1 MLKIMKIIKNM
12 NTKINKVIFISALS
26 LFFVTCAQEPLK
38 EESKEK
44 SPKKPAPVSIG
55 TQKSSE
61 ASLSPIKI
69 LSIDGGGIRGIIP
82 AHLLAGFEK
91 ETGKRVYELFDIIA
105 GTSTG
110 GLIALI
116 VTTPS
121 DANKTTSFMPA
132 EEIEKFY
139 IKYADKIFDYSC
151 NSLVLKSLC
160 GLAGPLYKVEA
171 FEKLMKDIIGDRL
184 FKEALKPTIIATFDI
199 ERKQGYSLE
208 SDASLFDNLT
218 KADVARAT
226 TAAPTY
232 FAPKILEMKN
242 AEGGLSQH
250 YMVDGGLYKNNPSLL
265 AYRKAIKIFGADQV
279 KKRGIVLISLGTGW
293 PILNA
298 HDGKDLVTAGF
309 AKWAP
314 AAIDAIIDGSSNEDH
329 GFLEDLFHSRPLS
342 TYIRIQALLDNVN
355 HPAIT
360 ELDNIDP
367 NNLRNLVGA
376 AKNIK
381 NTPAYKDAVNILKKL
396 SGPGKF

>member
-1 MLKIMKIIKNM
+1 MKN
-12 NTKINKVIFISALS
+12 KINKFMFISALC
-26 LFFVTCAQEPLK
+26 LFFVSCAQEPLK
-38 EESKEK
+38 DGSKHK
-44 SPKKPAPVSIG
+44 SKNAPMPAPMSQG
-55 TQKSSE
+55 TLNPNESN
-61 ASLSPIKI
+61 LPPIKI

-91 ETGKRVYELFDIIA
+91 ETGKRVYELFDIVA

-116 VTTPS
+116 STTPN
-121 DANKTTSFMPA
+121 DNKTSSFMPA

-139 IKYADKIFDYSC
+139 IKYADKIFKYAC
-151 NSLVLKSLC
+151 KPWVLKSLC
-160 GLAGPLYKVEA
+160 GIAGPLYEVDP
-171 FEKLMKDIIGDRL
+171 FEKLMKDIISDRL
-184 FKEALKPTIIATFDI
+184 FKEALKPTLVATFDI

-208 SDASLFDNLT
+208 SDSPLFDNLT
-218 KADVARAT
+218 KAEVARAT
-226 TAAPTY
+226 SAAPTY

-242 AEGGLSQH
+242 PEGGGLSQH

-265 AYRKAIKIFGADQV
+265 AYRKALKIFGADQV

-298 HDGKDLVTAGF
+298 NDGKDLLTAGF

-329 GFLEDLFHSRPLS
+329 LFLEDLFKSKPKS
-342 TYIRIQALLDNVN
+342 TYIRIQALLDNAS

-360 ELDNIDP
+360 ELDNIDQ
-367 NNLRNLVGA
+367 NNLRFLVGA
-376 AKNIK
+376 AKNTK
-381 NTPAYKDAVNILKKL
+381 NIPAYKDAVNMLKMF
-396 SGPGKF
+396 SGPSKI